1 MGRVLLVR
9 HTEVALKWSGRCYG
23 CSDVPLSRAGRR
35 QARAIAEQLS
45 TEPVSIVVHS
55 GLMRAAWLAEQIGR
69 LTNAAVRA
77 DARWR
82 ERDFGTWERRSW
94 DSIWRETGSAM
105 EGLLTAPD
113 RFRPGGGETTQELA
127 ERSLAAWNA
136 LPQETLVVVVS
147 HGGPIATLRALL
159 AGAPLEHVLQ
169 YRVATGS
176 ITAIDRGEASRSGPF
191 TP

>member
-1 MGRVLLVR
+1 MRRVLLVR
-9 HTEVALKWSGRCYG
+9 HTEVALRWSGRCYG
-23 CSDVPLSRAGRR
+23 CTDVSLSRAGRR
-35 QARAIAEQLS
+35 QAQAIARQLS

-55 GLMRAAWLAEQIGR
+55 GLMRAACLAESIGR
-69 LTNAAVRA
+69 LTNAPVRV

-94 DSIWRETGSAM
+94 NSIWRETGNAM
-105 EGLLTAPD
+105 EGIITAPGH
-113 RFRPGGGETTQELA
+113 FRPGGGETTQELA

-136 LPQETLVVVVS
+136 LPREHLVVVVT

-176 ITAIDRGEASRSGPF
+176 ITTLALDRD
-191 TP
+191 